1 MVNRIVE
8 VPIDLDDIDEDDLV
22 EYLLDRGCLV
32 EKKPFF
38 DADSD
43 SDDDSDSGIV
53 IDTGYNGQAKSVVRY
68 INDNG
73 EETLLKEVIY
83 EFLGMGHFNDV
94 DTLCEE
100 LKKRLS

>member
-8 VPIDLDDIDEDDLV
+8 VSIDLDDIDEDDLV
-22 EYLLDRGCLV
+22 EYLEDRGYLV
-32 EKKPFF
+32 EKELFF

-73 EETLLKEVIY
+73 EETLLKEVLY
-83 EFLGMGHFNDV
+83 EYLGMGHFNDV

>member
-22 EYLLDRGCLV
+22 EYLEDHGYLV
-32 EKKPFF
+32 EKEPSLW
-38 DADSD
+38 DD
-43 SDDDSDSGIV
+43 SDDDSDDDSGIV

-68 INDNG
+68 INANG
-73 EETLLKEVIY
+73 EETLLKEVLY

>member
-1 MVNRIVE
+1 MVNRMVE

-22 EYLLDRGCLV
+22 EYLENRGYLV
-32 EKKPFF
+32 EKEDLSSN
-38 DADSD
+38 DADSA
-43 SDDDSDSGIV
+43 

-68 INDNG
+68 INNNG

>member
-1 MVNRIVE
+1 MVNRVVE

-22 EYLLDRGCLV
+22 EYLEDRGYLV
-32 EKKPFF
+32 EK
-38 DADSD
+38 DNLS
-43 SDDDSDSGIV
+43 SDDSDSA

>member
-8 VPIDLDDIDEDDLV
+8 VPIDLNDIDEDDLV
-22 EYLLDRGCLV
+22 QYLEDRGYLV
-32 EKKPFF
+32 EKGNL
-38 DADSD
+38 S
-43 SDDDSDSGIV
+43 SDDSNSA

-73 EETLLKEVIY
+73 EETLLKEILY

>member
-8 VPIDLDDIDEDDLV
+8 VQIDLDDIDEDDLV
-22 EYLLDRGCLV
+22 EYLEDRGYLV
-32 EKKPFF
+32 EKEYL
-38 DADSD
+38 S
-43 SDDDSDSGIV
+43 SDDGNSA

>member
-8 VPIDLDDIDEDDLV
+8 VQFDFDDIDEYDLV
-22 EYLLDRGCLV
+22 EYLEDRGYLV
-32 EKKPFF
+32 EKENL
-38 DADSD
+38 S
-43 SDDDSDSGIV
+43 SDDGNST

>member
-8 VPIDLDDIDEDDLV
+8 VPIDLDDINEDDLV
-22 EYLLDRGCLV
+22 EYLENRGYLV
-32 EKKPFF
+32 EKE
-38 DADSD
+38 DLS
-43 SDDDSDSGIV
+43 SDDSA

-73 EETLLKEVIY
+73 EETLLKEVLY
-83 EFLGMGHFNDV
+83 EYLGMGHFNDV

-100 LKKRLS
+100 LKKKLS

>member
-8 VPIDLDDIDEDDLV
+8 VQIDLDDIDEVDLV
-22 EYLLDRGCLV
+22 EYLEDRGYLV
-32 EKKPFF
+32 EKE
-38 DADSD
+38 DLS
-43 SDDDSDSGIV
+43 SDDGNSA
-53 IDTGYNGQAKSVVRY
+53 IDTGYNGKAKSVVRY

-73 EETLLKEVIY
+73 EETLLKEVLY

>member
-22 EYLLDRGCLV
+22 EYLEDRGYLV
-32 EKKPFF
+32 EKEPFL
-38 DADSD
+38 DAD

-73 EETLLKEVIY
+73 EETLLKEILY

-94 DTLCEE
+94 GTLCEE

>member
-22 EYLLDRGCLV
+22 EYLEYRGYLV
-32 EKKPFF
+32 EKE
-38 DADSD
+38 DLS
-43 SDDDSDSGIV
+43 SDDGNSA
-53 IDTGYNGQAKSVVRY
+53 IDAGYNGQAKSVVRY

>member
-8 VPIDLDDIDEDDLV
+8 VPIYLDDIDEDDLV
-22 EYLLDRGCLV
+22 EYLEDRGYLV
-32 EKKPFF
+32 EKE
-38 DADSD
+38 DLSSNYADSA
-43 SDDDSDSGIV
+43 IE
-53 IDTGYNGQAKSVVRY
+53 TGYNGQAKSVVRY
-68 INDNG
+68 INDNS
-73 EETLLKEVIY
+73 EETLLKEVLY

>member
-22 EYLLDRGCLV
+22 EYLEDHGYLV
-32 EKKPFF
+32 EKEPFF

-68 INDNG
+68 INNNG
-73 EETLLKEVIY
+73 EETLLKEVLY
-83 EFLGMGHFNDV
+83 EYLGMGHFNDV

>member
-8 VPIDLDDIDEDDLV
+8 VQIDLDDIDEDDLV
-22 EYLLDRGCLV
+22 EYLEDRGYLV
-32 EKKPFF
+32 EKE
-38 DADSD
+38 DLS
-43 SDDDSDSGIV
+43 SDDGNIA

>member
-8 VPIDLDDIDEDDLV
+8 FPIDLDDIDEDDLV
-22 EYLLDRGCLV
+22 EYLEDRGYLV
-32 EKKPFF
+32 EKYPFL
-38 DADSD
+38 DADAD

-73 EETLLKEVIY
+73 EETLLKEILY

>member
-22 EYLLDRGCLV
+22 E
-32 EKKPFF
+32 KK
-38 DADSD
+38 DLS
-43 SDDDSDSGIV
+43 SDDSNSA
-53 IDTGYNGQAKSVVRY
+53 IDTGYNGQAKSVVRF

>member
-8 VPIDLDDIDEDDLV
+8 VQIDLDDFNEDDLV
-22 EYLLDRGCLV
+22 EYLEKRDYLV
-32 EKKPFF
+32 EKKTCFE
-38 DADSD
+38 A
-43 SDDDSDSGIV
+43 DSDSGIA

-73 EETLLKEVIY
+73 EETLLKEVLY
-83 EFLGMGHFNDV
+83 EYLGMDHFNDV

>member
-8 VPIDLDDIDEDDLV
+8 VPIDLDDINEDDLV
-22 EYLLDRGCLV
+22 EYLEDRGYLV
-32 EKKPFF
+32 EKE
-38 DADSD
+38 DLS
-43 SDDDSDSGIV
+43 SDDIDSA

-73 EETLLKEVIY
+73 EETLLKEVLY
-83 EFLGMGHFNDV
+83 EYLGMGHFNDV

-100 LKKRLS
+100 LKKKLS

>member
-8 VPIDLDDIDEDDLV
+8 VPVDLDDIDEDDLV
-22 EYLLDRGCLV
+22 EYLEDRGYLV
-32 EKKPFF
+32 EKK
-38 DADSD
+38 DLS
-43 SDDDSDSGIV
+43 SDDSNSA
-53 IDTGYNGQAKSVVRY
+53 IDTGYNGQAKSVVRF

-83 EFLGMGHFNDV
+83 KFLGMGHFNDV

>member
-22 EYLLDRGCLV
+22 EYLEDHGYLV
-32 EKKPFF
+32 EKE
-38 DADSD
+38 DLS
-43 SDDDSDSGIV
+43 SDDSNSAIE
-53 IDTGYNGQAKSVVRY
+53 TGYNGKAKSVVRY
-68 INDNG
+68 IYNNG
-73 EETLLKEVIY
+73 EETLLKEVLY
-83 EFLGMGHFNDV
+83 EYLGMGHFNDV

>member
-8 VPIDLDDIDEDDLV
+8 VQIDLDDIDEYDLV
-22 EYLLDRGCLV
+22 EYLEDRGYLV
-32 EKKPFF
+32 EKENL
-38 DADSD
+38 S
-43 SDDDSDSGIV
+43 SDDGNST

>member
-22 EYLLDRGCLV
+22 EYLEDRGYLV
-32 EKKPFF
+32 EKE
-38 DADSD
+38 DLSNNDGNSA
-43 SDDDSDSGIV
+43 IE
-53 IDTGYNGQAKSVVRY
+53 TGYNGQAKSVVRY

-73 EETLLKEVIY
+73 EETLLKEVLY
-83 EFLGMGHFNDV
+83 EFLGMAHFNDV
-94 DTLCEE
+94 DTLCAE

>member
-1 MVNRIVE
+1 MVNRTVE
-8 VPIDLDDIDEDDLV
+8 VPIDLDDINEDDLV
-22 EYLLDRGCLV
+22 KYLEDRGYLV
-32 EKKPFF
+32 EKEPSLC
-38 DADSD
+38 DD
-43 SDDDSDSGIV
+43 SDDDGDDDSGFV

-73 EETLLKEVIY
+73 EDTLLKEVLY
-83 EFLGMGHFNDV
+83 EYLGMGHFNDV

>member
-8 VPIDLDDIDEDDLV
+8 VQIDLDDIDEDDLV
-22 EYLLDRGCLV
+22 EYLEDRGYLV
-32 EKKPFF
+32 EKEYL
-38 DADSD
+38 S
-43 SDDDSDSGIV
+43 SDDGNSA

-100 LKKRLS
+100 LQKRLS

>member
-8 VPIDLDDIDEDDLV
+8 VPIDLDDIDEDDLL
-22 EYLLDRGCLV
+22 EYLEDRGFLV
-32 EKKPFF
+32 EKEPFL

-73 EETLLKEVIY
+73 EDTLLKEVLY
-83 EFLGMGHFNDV
+83 EYLGMGHFNDV

>member
-22 EYLLDRGCLV
+22 EYLEDRGYLV
-32 EKKPFF
+32 KKK
-38 DADSD
+38 DLS
-43 SDDDSDSGIV
+43 SDDSNSA
-53 IDTGYNGQAKSVVRY
+53 IDTGYNGQAKSVVRF

>member
-8 VPIDLDDIDEDDLV
+8 VPIDWDAIDEYDLV
-22 EYLLDRGCLV
+22 EYLEDRGYLV
-32 EKKPFF
+32 EKENL
-38 DADSD
+38 S
-43 SDDDSDSGIV
+43 SDDGNSDIE
-53 IDTGYNGQAKSVVRY
+53 TGYNGQAKSVVRY

-100 LKKRLS
+100 LKRRLS

>member
-8 VPIDLDDIDEDDLV
+8 FPIDLDDIDEDDLV
-22 EYLLDRGCLV
+22 QYLEDRGYLV
-32 EKKPFF
+32 EK
-38 DADSD
+38 DYLS
-43 SDDDSDSGIV
+43 SDDSA

-73 EETLLKEVIY
+73 EETLLKEVLY
-83 EFLGMGHFNDV
+83 EYLGMGHFNDV

-100 LKKRLS
+100 LKKKLS

>member
-8 VPIDLDDIDEDDLV
+8 FPIDLDDIDEDDLV
-22 EYLLDRGCLV
+22 EYLEDRGYLV
-32 EKKPFF
+32 EKEPFL
-38 DADSD
+38 DADAD

-73 EETLLKEVIY
+73 EETLLKEILY

>member
-22 EYLLDRGCLV
+22 EYLEDCGYLV
-32 EKKPFF
+32 EKK
-38 DADSD
+38 DLS
-43 SDDDSDSGIV
+43 SDDSNSA
-53 IDTGYNGQAKSVVRY
+53 IDTGYNGQAKSVVRF

>member
-8 VPIDLDDIDEDDLV
+8 IPIDLDDIDEDDLV
-22 EYLLDRGCLV
+22 EYLEDRGYLV
-32 EKKPFF
+32 EKEPFL
-38 DADSD
+38 DADAD

-73 EETLLKEVIY
+73 EETLLKEILY